1 MKKSTRN
8 ILIGAGVATTITAVG
23 AAAYTVSKSLLE
35 FALDREAPKIFRKG
49 KKKLSGYDEAYD
61 RLMAEVDAAAKKLE
75 DCGCTTVEIIGHDGI
90 KLVGHWYENP
100 NAQRIVVA
108 LHGWRS
114 SWSQDFGMIA
124 DFLHDNGCSVL
135 YAEQRGQNS
144 SGGDHMTFG
153 LLERYDCLDWI
164 NWVNENTQGE
174 LPIYLA
180 GISMGATTVLM
191 ATGLELPRNVRG
203 VVADCG
209 FTSPYAIWKYVT
221 EENLHLSYKLHGNLV
236 ERLCQ
241 RKIRMGAKEYSTI
254 DAMHGCQIP
263 VLFIHGS
270 DDRFVPV
277 TMTYENYRACTAP
290 KQLLI
295 VPGAQHGLSYYVE
308 QEKYEKAVNEFWKTY
323 DICSSG

>member
-1 MKKSTRN
+1 MKKTTRN
-8 ILIGAGVATTITAVG
+8 LLIGAGVATTITAVG

-35 FALDREAPKIFRKG
+35 FALDREAPKLIQAGRG
-49 KKKLSGYDEAYD
+49 KLSGGGKEYDQ
-61 RLMAEVDAAAKKLE
+61 LVTQVDAAAQRLE
-75 DCGCTTVEIIGHDGI
+75 NSECDTVEIISHDGI

-108 LHGWRS
+108 MHGWRS

-164 NWVNENTQGE
+164 NWVNENTQEE

-191 ATGLELPRNVRG
+191 ATGLELPGNVRG

-241 RKIRMGAKEYSTI
+241 RKIRMGAKEYSTM
-254 DAMHGCQIP
+254 DAMQGCQIP
-263 VLFIHGS
+263 VLFIHGA
-270 DDRFVPV
+270 DDTFVPV

-290 KQLLI
+290 KQLLV

-308 QEKYEKAVNEFWKTY
+308 QDRYEKEVKAFWRSY
-323 DICSSG
+323 DA

>member
-61 RLMAEVDAAAKKLE
+61 RLMAEVDAAAQKLE

-100 NAQRIVVA
+100 NARRTVVA
-108 LHGWRS
+108 MHGWRS

-241 RKIRMGAKEYSTI
+241 RKIRMGAKAYSTV
-254 DAMHGCQIP
+254 DAMHSCQIP
-263 VLFIHGS
+263 VLFIHGA
-270 DDRFVPV
+270 DDTFVPV

-308 QEKYEKAVNEFWKTY
+308 QEKYENAVKEFW
-323 DICSSG
+323 DNHSR

>member
-1 MKKSTRN
+1 
-8 ILIGAGVATTITAVG
+8 
-23 AAAYTVSKSLLE
+23 
-35 FALDREAPKIFRKG
+35 
-49 KKKLSGYDEAYD
+49 
-61 RLMAEVDAAAKKLE
+61 
-75 DCGCTTVEIIGHDGI
+75 
-90 KLVGHWYENP
+90 
-100 NAQRIVVA
+100 
-108 LHGWRS
+108 
-114 SWSQDFGMIA
+114 MIA

-164 NWVNENTQGE
+164 NWVNENSQGE
-174 LPIYLA
+174 LPVYLA

-191 ATGLELPRNVRG
+191 ATGLELPCNVRG

-254 DAMHGCQIP
+254 DAMNGCQIP

-308 QEKYEKAVNEFWKTY
+308 QEKYEKAVEAFWNEY
-323 DICSSG
+323 DG

>member
-1 MKKSTRN
+1 MKKTTRN
-8 ILIGAGVATTITAVG
+8 LLIGAGVATTITAVG

-35 FALDREAPKIFRKG
+35 FALDREAPKLIQAGRG
-49 KKKLSGYDEAYD
+49 KLSGGGKEYDQ
-61 RLMAEVDAAAKKLE
+61 LVTQVDAAAQRLE
-75 DCGCTTVEIIGHDGI
+75 NSECDTVEIISHDGI

-100 NAQRIVVA
+100 DAQRIVVA
-108 LHGWRS
+108 MHGWRS

-164 NWVNENTQGE
+164 NWVNENTQEE

-191 ATGLELPRNVRG
+191 ATGLELPGNVRG

-241 RKIRMGAKEYSTI
+241 RKIRMGAKEYSTM
-254 DAMHGCQIP
+254 DAMQGCQIP
-263 VLFIHGS
+263 VLFIHGA
-270 DDRFVPV
+270 DDTFVPV

-290 KQLLI
+290 KQLLV

-308 QEKYEKAVNEFWKTY
+308 QDRYEKEVKAFWRSY
-323 DICSSG
+323 DA

>member
-8 ILIGAGVATTITAVG
+8 MLIGAGVTAAITAVG

-35 FALDREAPKIFRKG
+35 FALDREMPKVFQKG
-49 KKKLSGYDEAYD
+49 KARLSGMGKEYDQLVAQ
-61 RLMAEVDAAAKKLE
+61 VDATAKKLE
-75 DCGCTTVEIIGHDGI
+75 NSGCATVKIISHDGI
-90 KLVGHWYENP
+90 RLVGHWYENP
-100 NAQRIVVA
+100 NAQRVVVA
-108 LHGWRS
+108 MHGWRS

-153 LLERYDCLDWI
+153 LLERYDSLDWI
-164 NWVNENTQGE
+164 SWVNENTQGE

-191 ATGLELPRNVRG
+191 ATGLELPDNVRG

-254 DAMHGCQIP
+254 DAMNSCQVP

-277 TMTYENYRACTAP
+277 TMTYENYRACAAP

-295 VPGAQHGLSYYVE
+295 VPSAQHGLSYYVE
-308 QEKYEKAVNEFWKTY
+308 QDRYEREVKAFWAEY
-323 DICSSG
+323 DA

>member
-1 MKKSTRN
+1 MGKEYDQ
-8 ILIGAGVATTITAVG
+8 LVAQ
-23 AAAYTVSKSLLE
+23 
-35 FALDREAPKIFRKG
+35 
-49 KKKLSGYDEAYD
+49 
-61 RLMAEVDAAAKKLE
+61 VDATAKKLE
-75 DCGCTTVEIIGHDGI
+75 SSGCTTVEIISHDGI

-108 LHGWRS
+108 MHGWRS
-114 SWSQDFGMIA
+114 SWNQDFGMIA

-164 NWVNENTQGE
+164 NWVNKNTQGE

-241 RKIRMGAKEYSTI
+241 RKIRMGAKAYSTI
-254 DAMHGCQIP
+254 DAMNGCQIP

-308 QEKYEKAVNEFWKTY
+308 KERYEETVKNLWNKYDE
-323 DICSSG
+323 

>member
-8 ILIGAGVATTITAVG
+8 ILIGAGVATTITAMG

-61 RLMAEVDAAAKKLE
+61 RLMTEVDAAAQKLE
-75 DCGCTTVEIIGHDGI
+75 DCGCTTVEIIGRDGI

-108 LHGWRS
+108 MHGWRS

-164 NWVNENTQGE
+164 NWVNENTQEE

-191 ATGLELPRNVRG
+191 VTGLELPGNVRG

-241 RKIRMGAKEYSTI
+241 RKIRMGAKAYSTV
-254 DAMHGCQIP
+254 DAMHSCQIP
-263 VLFIHGS
+263 VLFIHGA
-270 DDRFVPV
+270 DDTFVPV

-308 QEKYEKAVNEFWKTY
+308 QEKYENAVKEFW
-323 DICSSG
+323 DNHSR

>member
-1 MKKSTRN
+1 MKKTTRN
-8 ILIGAGVATTITAVG
+8 LLIGAGVATTITAMG

-61 RLMAEVDAAAKKLE
+61 RLMAEVDAAAQKLE
-75 DCGCTTVEIIGHDGI
+75 DCGCAIVEIIGHDGI

-108 LHGWRS
+108 MHGWRS

-174 LPIYLA
+174 LPVYLA

-191 ATGLELPRNVRG
+191 ATGLELPGNVRG

-241 RKIRMGAKEYSTI
+241 RKIRMGAKAYSTL
-254 DAMHGCQIP
+254 DAMNGCRIP
-263 VLFIHGS
+263 VLFIHGA
-270 DDRFVPV
+270 DDTFVPV

-295 VPGAQHGLSYYVE
+295 VPSAQHGLSYYVE
-308 QEKYEKAVNEFWKTY
+308 QEKYEKAVKAFWDNHGK
-323 DICSSG
+323 

>member
-1 MKKSTRN
+1 MGKEYDQ
-8 ILIGAGVATTITAVG
+8 LVAQ
-23 AAAYTVSKSLLE
+23 
-35 FALDREAPKIFRKG
+35 
-49 KKKLSGYDEAYD
+49 
-61 RLMAEVDAAAKKLE
+61 VDATAKKLE
-75 DCGCTTVEIIGHDGI
+75 SSGCTTVEIISHDGI

-108 LHGWRS
+108 MHGWRS
-114 SWSQDFGMIA
+114 SWNQDFGMIA

-135 YAEQRGQNS
+135 YEEQRGQNS

-164 NWVNENTQGE
+164 NWVNENTQEE

-191 ATGLELPRNVRG
+191 ATGLELPGNVRG

-241 RKIRMGAKEYSTI
+241 RKIRMGAKEYSTM
-254 DAMHGCQIP
+254 DAMQGCQIP
-263 VLFIHGS
+263 VLFIHGA
-270 DDRFVPV
+270 DDTFVPV

-290 KQLLI
+290 KQLLV

-308 QEKYEKAVNEFWKTY
+308 QDRYEKEVKAFWRSY
-323 DICSSG
+323 DA

>member
-1 MKKSTRN
+1 MKKTTRN
-8 ILIGAGVATTITAVG
+8 LLIGAGVATTITAVG

-35 FALDREAPKIFRKG
+35 FALDREAPKLIQAGRG
-49 KKKLSGYDEAYD
+49 KLSGGGKEYDQ
-61 RLMAEVDAAAKKLE
+61 LVTQVDAAAQRLE
-75 DCGCTTVEIIGHDGI
+75 NSECDTVEIISHDGI

-108 LHGWRS
+108 MHGWRS

-164 NWVNENTQGE
+164 NWVNKNTQGE

-308 QEKYEKAVNEFWKTY
+308 KERYEETVKNLWNKYDE
-323 DICSSG
+323 